1 MGWLLFEF
9 LRHVLCQTKTT
20 FSGVFKKCNL
30 GGRVLPRELY
40 SGRGNYSSS
49 LSTDFNGPVVW
60 KACCSSLC
68 LCGVSGLAIAPRLS
82 RRQQMMQ
89 WSVAQVASFY
99 ESQDAA
105 AVGAT
110 LVSFTIDSIQ
120 DDLKLT
126 SFVARKVCKLRDDL

>member
-1 MGWLLFEF
+1 
-9 LRHVLCQTKTT
+9 
-20 FSGVFKKCNL
+20 
-30 GGRVLPRELY
+30 
-40 SGRGNYSSS
+40 
-49 LSTDFNGPVVW
+49 
-60 KACCSSLC
+60 
-68 LCGVSGLAIAPRLS
+68 
-82 RRQQMMQ
+82 MMQ